1 MEMTR
6 CLLLGFEASKAYLFL
21 TLNEL
26 FLAVFMILVQSLTSN
41 GVSALV
47 LVVYEHV
54 IATVLLSFLA
64 FFLERSKVNAKSQS
78 QLIQGQSQQIHGPGQ
93 FRVSGSGHVWPNSDL
108 VVENLQRCLGLCS
121 NVLVAR
127 VANAVAYGDRS
138 SGFSTQ
144 EAEEYGC
151 VFGFSK
157 GRLVLHKS
165 EIHVTG
171 LLKFVDLGHSIE
183 RWWLRDAVESR
194 SNKQACVTSDGGVHV
209 LNQQFFQNL
218 NEKKDGDWGL
228 NPGLGRWNNRPPF
241 SIKILCYAFLLG
253 LLQISL
259 SQVLFTMSLQFVAS
273 TYQSVGLNLIPSL
286 VFVMALIFH
295 QEKLKCWSI
304 NGQAKIWGLAL
315 TAAGA
320 LVVLLWKGPVVLN
333 SMFNIQATSDVFTGS
348 IMIIVGVLAKSF
360 SNILVGHVIQFC
372 PAELSLTAMM
382 SLFGTIQTA
391 VVSAFVISW
400 SSWDLK
406 WEKGLV
412 LVTILLGGIVVT
424 GLSYYV
430 MTWSIKKKGPVFTS
444 AFDPL
449 LVVFSFFLQTFVL
462 GNSAYLGSIVGAVLV
477 ILGLYLILWAKNN
490 DMDNKGIVTD
500 DSVYSPLIQ
509 P

>member
-47 LVVYEHV
+47 IVVYEHV
-54 IATVLLSFLA
+54 IATILLSFLA
-64 FFLERSKVNAKSQS
+64 FFLER
-78 QLIQGQSQQIHGPGQ
+78 
-93 FRVSGSGHVWPNSDL
+93 
-108 VVENLQRCLGLCS
+108 
-121 NVLVAR
+121 
-127 VANAVAYGDRS
+127 
-138 SGFSTQ
+138 
-144 EAEEYGC
+144 
-151 VFGFSK
+151 
-157 GRLVLHKS
+157 
-165 EIHVTG
+165 
-171 LLKFVDLGHSIE
+171 
-183 RWWLRDAVESR
+183 
-194 SNKQACVTSDGGVHV
+194 
-209 LNQQFFQNL
+209 
-218 NEKKDGDWGL
+218 
-228 NPGLGRWNNRPPF
+228 
-241 SIKILCYAFLLG
+241 
-253 LLQISL
+253 ISL
-259 SQVLFTMSLQFVAS
+259 GQVLFTMSLQFVAS

-315 TAAGA
+315 SAAGA

-333 SMFNIQATSDVFTGS
+333 SMLFNIQATSDVVTGS

-360 SNILVGHVIQFC
+360 SNILVGHVIRFY

-391 VVSAFVISW
+391 VVSAFVI
-400 SSWDLK
+400 
-406 WEKGLV
+406 
-412 LVTILLGGIVVT
+412 
-424 GLSYYV
+424 
-430 MTWSIKKKGPVFTS
+430 M
-444 AFDPL
+444 
-449 LVVFSFFLQTFVL
+449 TFVL

-477 ILGLYLILWAKNN
+477 ILGLYLILWAKTN

-500 DSVYSPLIQ
+500 DSVCSPLIQ

>member
-26 FLAVFMILVQSLTSN
+26 FLAVFMILVESLTSN

-47 LVVYEHV
+47 IVVYEHV

-64 FFLERSKVNAKSQS
+64 FFLER
-78 QLIQGQSQQIHGPGQ
+78 
-93 FRVSGSGHVWPNSDL
+93 
-108 VVENLQRCLGLCS
+108 
-121 NVLVAR
+121 
-127 VANAVAYGDRS
+127 
-138 SGFSTQ
+138 
-144 EAEEYGC
+144 
-151 VFGFSK
+151 
-157 GRLVLHKS
+157 
-165 EIHVTG
+165 
-171 LLKFVDLGHSIE
+171 
-183 RWWLRDAVESR
+183 
-194 SNKQACVTSDGGVHV
+194 
-209 LNQQFFQNL
+209 
-218 NEKKDGDWGL
+218 
-228 NPGLGRWNNRPPF
+228 NNRPPL
-241 SIKILCYAFLLG
+241 SIKILCYTFLLG

-315 TAAGA
+315 SAAGA

-333 SMFNIQATSDVFTGS
+333 SMLFNIQATSDVVTGS

-360 SNILVGHVIQFC
+360 SNILV
-372 PAELSLTAMM
+372 
-382 SLFGTIQTA
+382 
-391 VVSAFVISW
+391 
-400 SSWDLK
+400 
-406 WEKGLV
+406 
-412 LVTILLGGIVVT
+412 GIVVT

-477 ILGLYLILWAKNN
+477 ILGLYLILWAKTN

-500 DSVYSPLIQ
+500 DSVCSPLIQ

>member
-1 MEMTR
+1 
-6 CLLLGFEASKAYLFL
+6 
-21 TLNEL
+21 
-26 FLAVFMILVQSLTSN
+26 MILVESLTSN

-47 LVVYEHV
+47 IVVYEHV

-64 FFLERSKVNAKSQS
+64 FFLER
-78 QLIQGQSQQIHGPGQ
+78 
-93 FRVSGSGHVWPNSDL
+93 
-108 VVENLQRCLGLCS
+108 
-121 NVLVAR
+121 
-127 VANAVAYGDRS
+127 
-138 SGFSTQ
+138 
-144 EAEEYGC
+144 
-151 VFGFSK
+151 
-157 GRLVLHKS
+157 
-165 EIHVTG
+165 
-171 LLKFVDLGHSIE
+171 
-183 RWWLRDAVESR
+183 
-194 SNKQACVTSDGGVHV
+194 
-209 LNQQFFQNL
+209 
-218 NEKKDGDWGL
+218 
-228 NPGLGRWNNRPPF
+228 NNRPPL
-241 SIKILCYAFLLG
+241 SIKILCYTFLLG

-315 TAAGA
+315 SAAGA

-333 SMFNIQATSDVFTGS
+333 SMLFNIQATSDVVTGS

-360 SNILVGHVIQFC
+360 SNILVGHVIQFY

-391 VVSAFVISW
+391 VVSAFVISC

-412 LVTILLGGIVVT
+412 LVTIILGGIVVT

-449 LVVFSFFLQTFVL
+449 LVVLSFFLQTFVL
-462 GNSAYLGSIVGAVLV
+462 GNSAYLGSIVRAVLV
-477 ILGLYLILWAKNN
+477 ILGLYLILWAKTN

-500 DSVYSPLIQ
+500 DSVCSPLIQ

>member
-26 FLAVFMILVQSLTSN
+26 FLAVFMILVESLTSN

-47 LVVYEHV
+47 IVVYEHV

-64 FFLERSKVNAKSQS
+64 FFLER
-78 QLIQGQSQQIHGPGQ
+78 
-93 FRVSGSGHVWPNSDL
+93 
-108 VVENLQRCLGLCS
+108 
-121 NVLVAR
+121 
-127 VANAVAYGDRS
+127 
-138 SGFSTQ
+138 
-144 EAEEYGC
+144 
-151 VFGFSK
+151 
-157 GRLVLHKS
+157 
-165 EIHVTG
+165 
-171 LLKFVDLGHSIE
+171 
-183 RWWLRDAVESR
+183 
-194 SNKQACVTSDGGVHV
+194 
-209 LNQQFFQNL
+209 
-218 NEKKDGDWGL
+218 
-228 NPGLGRWNNRPPF
+228 NNRPPL
-241 SIKILCYAFLLG
+241 SIKILCYTFLLG

-315 TAAGA
+315 SAAGA

-333 SMFNIQATSDVFTGS
+333 SMLFNIQATSDVVTGS

-360 SNILVGHVIQFC
+360 SNILVGHVIQFY

-477 ILGLYLILWAKNN
+477 ILGLYLILWAKTN
-490 DMDNKGIVTD
+490 DMDNKGIVAD
-500 DSVYSPLIQ
+500 DSVCSPLIQ